1 MAAANGI
8 TGRVLEN
15 GTKEFSDFIEKHNV
29 NIIPGTRSIIIVDVH
44 QVGSSCGFSVPYYDF
59 KEYRPILNEF
69 MEKKQK
75 KFLAGEEKESM
86 DRWVTTSLL
95 QSQFSAF
102 SLRRCTVLSKA
113 NSAACPLCTT
123 TIELES

>member
-1 MAAANGI
+1 MAAANGM

-59 KEYRPILNEF
+59 KDYRPILNDF

-86 DRWVTTSLL
+86 DRWVTNFLFL
-95 QSQFSAF
+95 FN
-102 SLRRCTVLSKA
+102 VLCFFLCV
-113 NSAACPLCTT
+113 AALYRSMPTPLPD
-123 TIELES
+123 LHVQQP